1 MGAGDIRKIGS
12 GSIGATNVLRTGR
25 KGLAAAT
32 LLLDATKG
40 AAAVLIGGYEA
51 GDVGML
57 VCGVAAVLGHMFPVW
72 LKFQGGKGV
81 ATGFGVLIAISPLSA
96 LACGAVWVVMAK
108 LVKISSVAGISAVVA
123 APLFVWAI
131 TGSGQLILMAAIIA
145 VLIIIRHHANIRRLL
160 AGTEP
165 KIGQK

>member
-1 MGAGDIRKIGS
+1 
-12 GSIGATNVLRTGR
+12 
-25 KGLAAAT
+25 
-32 LLLDATKG
+32 
-40 AAAVLIGGYEA
+40 
-51 GDVGML
+51 
-57 VCGVAAVLGHMFPVW
+57 MFPVW

-96 LACGAVWVVMAK
+96 LACGAVWLVMAK

-131 TGSGQLILMAAIIA
+131 TGSGQLILMAAVIA